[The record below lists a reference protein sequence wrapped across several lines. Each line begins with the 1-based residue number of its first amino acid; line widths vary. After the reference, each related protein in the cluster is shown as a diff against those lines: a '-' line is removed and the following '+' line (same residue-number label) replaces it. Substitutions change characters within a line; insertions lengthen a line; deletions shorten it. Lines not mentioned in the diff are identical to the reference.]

1 MTTNKWILLCA
12 FHQKYKA
19 TIIAE
24 ALDEKEIMYQIND
37 KTDSAF
43 NFLGGVEV
51 YVKQEDF
58 IKAQFIKENL
68 DL

>member
-12 FHQKYKA
+12 FQQKYKA

-24 ALDEKEIMYQIND
+24 ALDEKEIEFQMND